1 MKPLALAKAVANPQ
15 VLCVRVKQSAYAQL
29 FEEVWGE
36 GSLNCAKD
44 VSGVYERIGRSVAAY
59 ERSAEVN
66 PYTSKFDKF
75 WDAAKTL
82 SLIVSM
88 FVNLI
93 LIVAVVIVQ
102 FVRGQEIELLWA
114 ETLMIA
120 LAHYFTTRRFLNL
133 PPDVIRRLA
142 KEGHVEPE
150 ANPLFLPRFSIRLI
164 LLAIFAG
171 LAIYLYQKNQLL
183 DSPALP
189 ILGVVAA
196 YVLGIMAGFRR
207 VRWFEDLKAA
217 VATRWMYGL
226 CRLPEK
232 ANTISRSPADSWF
245 ERRQSY
251 GIFSSVWPA
260 T

>member
-1 MKPLALAKAVANPQ
+1 MSDSNSEYKKVWPPLGLPTGSVRAL
-15 VLCVRVKQSAYAQL
+15 L
-29 FEEVWGE
+29 
-36 GSLNCAKD
+36 
-44 VSGVYERIGRSVAAY
+44 
-59 ERSAEVN
+59 
-66 PYTSKFDKF
+66 
-75 WDAAKTL
+75 TL
-82 SLIVSM
+82 
-88 FVNLI
+88 
-93 LIVAVVIVQ
+93 LIVAVVVVQ
-102 FVRGQEIELLWA
+102 SVRGQEIELLWA

-164 LLAIFAG
+164 LLATFAG
-171 LAIYLYQKNQLL
+171 LAVYLYQKNQLL

-217 VATRWMYGL
+217 VVLLVLLATALPYFLNRPDLVPNQMRYVALGL
-226 CRLPEK
+226 VLFYFG
-232 ANTISRSPADSWF
+232 SR
-245 ERRQSY
+245 
-251 GIFSSVWPA
+251 
-260 T
+260 